1 MAWSYAAP
9 GWRLLPDVGNHGT
22 ESPRKTRFGGRFM
35 QSQRSPIAA
44 IIIGIVAVLAAM
56 PGALR
61 AGEPL
66 NALKAVTDRVLE
78 VLRDPN
84 LQSKAKKRE
93 RIERLEQIINP
104 IFDYEETAKR
114 ALGPHWRRLTPTEQ
128 REFVKLFRAFLKKVY
143 SDRIDEYVGQK
154 IVFGRESIEGDYAE
168 INATVV
174 SAKGEESSV
183 IFKLRRTEGKWLV
196 YDAVVENISIVN
208 NYRSQFDRVIRTS
221 SYEDLVKKIRD
232 MVKS

>member
-1 MAWSYAAP
+1 MKS
-9 GWRLLPDVGNHGT
+9 R
-22 ESPRKTRFGGRFM
+22 
-35 QSQRSPIAA
+35 RSPITAF
-44 IIIGIVAVLAAM
+44 IIGIFAVLAAT

-66 NALKAVTDRVLE
+66 NSLKAVTDRALE
-78 VLRDPN
+78 VLRDPK
-84 LQSKAKKRE
+84 LQSKENKQE

-128 REFVKLFRAFLKKVY
+128 REFVKLFRAFLERVY
-143 SDRIDEYVGQK
+143 SDRIDEYVGQD

-168 INATVV
+168 INAKVV

-183 IFKLRRTEGKWLV
+183 IFKLRHAGGKWLV

-221 SYEDLVKKIRD
+221 SYEELVKKIRD
-232 MVKS
+232 KVKS